1 MSILLRG
8 NEVVAVAAL
17 CSLCSVF
24 IAYADYLGMKL
35 IYRRHSWTVEYFYV
49 SLDFKDFLKVT
60 KIGGNLAKAMNDTD
74 RIDGLVLKSFG
85 QGKLHY

>member
-1 MSILLRG
+1 M
-8 NEVVAVAAL
+8 
-17 CSLCSVF
+17 
-24 IAYADYLGMKL
+24 
-35 IYRRHSWTVEYFYV
+35 EYFDV

-74 RIDGLVLKSFG
+74 RIDRLVLKSFG